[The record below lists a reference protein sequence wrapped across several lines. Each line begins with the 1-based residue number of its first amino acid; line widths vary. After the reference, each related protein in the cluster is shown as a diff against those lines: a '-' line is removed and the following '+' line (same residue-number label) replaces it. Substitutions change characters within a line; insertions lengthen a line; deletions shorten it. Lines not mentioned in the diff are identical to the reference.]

1 MKLVSFEAGGTPG
14 YGAVVGGRIV
24 DLGRRH
30 RDGWPDLASFIG
42 GNDLAAVA
50 RSLDG
55 EGGDLDLGAVS
66 LKPPIPN
73 PRKMFGLGLNFR
85 KHIVESGRDIPQY
98 PMLFTRYPD
107 SVVGHGEAMVVPK
120 VSSRLDYEGEM
131 AVVIGRHCRHV
142 AAGEALDVV
151 AGYACFNEGSVRD
164 YQRHTIQF
172 IPGKTFWHS
181 GSFGPWIVTRDEAP
195 APDDM
200 VLETRLNGEVMQHEA
215 ISDLLF
221 KVPELI
227 EYITRICPLDAGDV
241 IITGTPDGVGCFRE
255 PPVWLKEGDTVEV
268 EVSGV
273 GVLANPVADEAGA
286 AGC

>member
-227 EYITRICPLDAGDV
+227 EYITKICPLDAGDV
-241 IITGTPDGVGCFRE
+241 IITGTPDGVGDFRK
-255 PPVWLKEGDTVEV
+255 PPVYMKKGDTVEV
-268 EVSGV
+268 EVSGI
-273 GVLANPVADEAGA
+273 GVLSNPVADEA
-286 AGC
+286 